1 MKKAIKILA
10 VVVCL
15 TFIAGA
21 VSAQI
26 LPETMIKMRKA
37 GYDFSAW
44 NMAKIRGMVEYN
56 PASFKKDQVV
66 AAANAIAAIANS
78 GMGALY
84 GPGTDKDVGDQKT
97 SVKPEFFQ
105 EQDKV
110 KKLALANIK
119 EANQLQKVARSGDIK
134 AISIQLGKVE
144 NSCNACHAQYKR
156 DF

>member
-1 MKKAIKILA
+1 MKKIVKILA
-10 VVVCL
+10 ISVCL
-15 TFIAGA
+15 TFTAGA
-21 VSAQI
+21 AFAQI

-44 NMAKIRGMVEYN
+44 NMSKIRGMVADN

-66 AAANAIAAIANS
+66 AAAKVIAAIANS

-84 GPGTDKDVGDQKT
+84 GPGTDKDVGAQKT

-119 EANQLQKVARSGDIK
+119 EANKLQKVAGTGDIK
-134 AISIQLGKVE
+134 AINVQLGKVGD
-144 NSCNACHAQYKR
+144 SCNACHARYKK
-156 DF
+156 D

>member
-1 MKKAIKILA
+1 MKNIIKILA
-10 VVVCL
+10 IVVCL
-15 TFIAGA
+15 TFTAGA
-21 VSAQI
+21 AFAQL

-44 NMAKIRGMVEYN
+44 NMGKIRGMVDDN

-66 AAANAIAAIANS
+66 AAANVIAAIANS

-84 GPGTDKDVGDQKT
+84 GPGTDKDVGGQKT
-97 SVKPEFFQ
+97 SVKPEFSQ

-119 EANQLQKVARSGDIK
+119 EANKLQKVAGTGDIK
-134 AISIQLGKVE
+134 AISIQLGKVGD
-144 NSCNACHAQYKR
+144 SCNACHARYKK
-156 DF
+156 D

>member
-1 MKKAIKILA
+1 MKRALKVLAI
-10 VVVCL
+10 VVCL
-15 TFIAGA
+15 AFIASA
-21 VSAQI
+21 AFAQI

-56 PASFKKDQVV
+56 PASFNKDQVV
-66 AAANAIAAIANS
+66 AAANVIAAIANS
-78 GMGALY
+78 GMGALF

-119 EANQLQKVARSGDIK
+119 EANKLQKVAATGEIK
-134 AISIQLGKVE
+134 AIRGQLGKVGD
-144 NSCNACHAQYKR
+144 SCNACHARYKK
-156 DF
+156 D

>member
-1 MKKAIKILA
+1 MKKIIKTLAI
-10 VVVCL
+10 VVCL
-15 TFIAGA
+15 TFSAGA
-21 VSAQI
+21 AFAQL

-66 AAANAIAAIANS
+66 AAANVIAAIANS

-97 SVKPEFFQ
+97 SVKPEFFK
-105 EQDKV
+105 EQDQV
-110 KKLALANIK
+110 KKLAGAYIR
-119 EANQLQKVARSGDIK
+119 EANKLQKVARSGDIK
-134 AISIQLGKVE
+134 AISIQLSKLGD
-144 NSCNACHAQYKR
+144 SCNACHARYKK
-156 DF
+156 D

>member
-1 MKKAIKILA
+1 MKEAIRILA

-21 VSAQI
+21 AFAQI

-56 PASFKKDQVV
+56 PASFNKDQVV
-66 AAANAIAAIANS
+66 AAANVIAAIANS
-78 GMGALY
+78 GMSALY
-84 GPGTDKDVGDQKT
+84 GPGTDKDVGGQKT

-105 EQDKV
+105 EQDQV
-110 KKLALANIK
+110 KKLAGASIK
-119 EANQLQKVARSGDIK
+119 EANKLQKVAHTGDIK
-134 AISIQLGKVE
+134 AIRVQLGKVE
-144 NSCNACHAQYKR
+144 NSCNACHARYKKE
-156 DF
+156 